1 MEIESQLKCETNH
14 SLEKM
19 YENIGDYDVNSGH
32 HLQPLM
38 DISTACDLKDT
49 HMAQTA
55 HPHSSTFTTNY
66 DNSDSCAA
74 PTQPEDP
81 DSMGSTA
88 GPQTTGAVRDRFC
101 WVCHKDKSNIVCKQ
115 CPRSYHLKCIPANT
129 SSSANNA
136 ISDTKSKTNGKSF
149 DSWVC
154 VECKDVLKE
163 EADLTPSPDGTDDS
177 PPPVKSRLAQMS
189 AEEMSQLLTFAL
201 QTIRQSADP
210 TFHKPVS
217 PIVFPDYHQ
226 LVHYPMDLSTI
237 DRNIKNHWYRS
248 QAAFL
253 ADIKWIVHN
262 CIIYNHSNHPLT
274 TNAKYLSRVAKNE
287 MVEMEICPD
296 CFRNFYTITDTS
308 FAEPCRR
315 PHQLVFARVK
325 GYPLWPAKIVRHNG
339 GKQNEVDCRFFG
351 THDRAWVTA
360 DSCWLVSEV
369 HPGSKPNKTH
379 KSKFESAMRELAVH
393 IDRLNAKFADKF
405 KYSPQKTP
413 LTSDKVLDEFKS
425 EIKISNESTILL
437 NKNTKTNVQNKED
450 VKACARTARV
460 GKRNV
465 AEALRASKILRTT
478 SSSSTSSSASTSPSH
493 RMQSNQSSLLANN
506 SHPIVSSN
514 SSANTKPKTPSIS
527 QQLVSTQTNNLR
539 EELERL
545 KKQMSFD
552 NAMHKQEIRE

>member
-1 MEIESQLKCETNH
+1 
-14 SLEKM
+14 
-19 YENIGDYDVNSGH
+19 
-32 HLQPLM
+32 
-38 DISTACDLKDT
+38 
-49 HMAQTA
+49 
-55 HPHSSTFTTNY
+55 
-66 DNSDSCAA
+66 
-74 PTQPEDP
+74 
-81 DSMGSTA
+81 
-88 GPQTTGAVRDRFC
+88 
-101 WVCHKDKSNIVCKQ
+101 
-115 CPRSYHLKCIPANT
+115 
-129 SSSANNA
+129 
-136 ISDTKSKTNGKSF
+136 
-149 DSWVC
+149 
-154 VECKDVLKE
+154 
-163 EADLTPSPDGTDDS
+163 
-177 PPPVKSRLAQMS
+177 
-189 AEEMSQLLTFAL
+189 
-201 QTIRQSADP
+201 
-210 TFHKPVS
+210 
-217 PIVFPDYHQ
+217 
-226 LVHYPMDLSTI
+226 
-237 DRNIKNHWYRS
+237 
-248 QAAFL
+248 
-253 ADIKWIVHN
+253 
-262 CIIYNHSNHPLT
+262 
-274 TNAKYLSRVAKNE
+274 
-287 MVEMEICPD
+287 
-296 CFRNFYTITDTS
+296 
-308 FAEPCRR
+308 
-315 PHQLVFARVK
+315 VK

-413 LTSDKVLDEFKS
+413 FSPKEIFICEEDNDYYNRLIASESLNTGEKSPNNSDNSNGNANNIDTNANTNSSDTTDKNMDDSSPNASKPVIPGVFSLTSDKVLDEFKS

-437 NKNTKTNVQNKED
+437 NKNSKTNVQNKED

-514 SSANTKPKTPSIS
+514 SSANTRPKTPSIS

-552 NAMHKQEIRE
+552 NAMHKQEIR